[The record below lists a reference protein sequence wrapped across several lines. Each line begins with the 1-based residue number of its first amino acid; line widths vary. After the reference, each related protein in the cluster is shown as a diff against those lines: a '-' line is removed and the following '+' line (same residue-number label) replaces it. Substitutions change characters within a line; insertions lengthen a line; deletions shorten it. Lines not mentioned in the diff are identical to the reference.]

1 MYQFEYDENKSL
13 SNLDK
18 HGIDFKKA
26 QKIWENPNA
35 KIVYERSVEGE
46 DRFSIIGYI
55 QQRCFVAIF
64 TLRDDNIRII
74 SVRRC
79 RKNEK
84 RRFEDEN
91 NSQRVW

>member
-91 NSQRVW
+91 NSQRV

>member
-1 MYQFEYDENKSL
+1 MNE
-13 SNLDK
+13 
-18 HGIDFKKA
+18 G
-26 QKIWENPNA
+26 
-35 KIVYERSVEGE
+35 VEGE
-46 DRFSIIGYI
+46 DRFSIVGYI

-91 NSQRVW
+91 NS